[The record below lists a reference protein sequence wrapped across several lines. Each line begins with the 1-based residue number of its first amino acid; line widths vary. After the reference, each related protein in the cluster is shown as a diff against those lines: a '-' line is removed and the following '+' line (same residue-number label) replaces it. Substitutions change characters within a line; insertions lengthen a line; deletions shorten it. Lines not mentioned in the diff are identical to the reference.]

1 MSARKPV
8 FYHLCICV
16 SDLERSLRFY
26 CEGLGFTRNESF
38 RIGSD
43 MAPLIQLEGEVA
55 LSSVYLGLSG
65 MRLELWHFE
74 QPVAERT
81 AARPMNSIGLTH
93 FALRVDD
100 IDAAIARAEAH
111 GGRCLPATRTRA
123 NTDGF
128 QSDIVYVLDPDG
140 VRVELLWMP
149 EGTDLAV
156 TS

>member
-1 MSARKPV
+1 MSTRTPV

-26 CEGLGFTRNESF
+26 CDGLGFTRNESF

-43 MAPLIQLEGEVA
+43 MAPLIQVEGEVA

-65 MRLELWHFE
+65 VRLELWHFE
-74 QPVAERT
+74 QPTAERP
-81 AARPMNSIGLTH
+81 ASRPMNSIGLTH

-100 IDAAIARAEAH
+100 IDAAIDRAEAH

-149 EGTDLAV
+149 EGVDLAL
-156 TS
+156 TP

>member
-1 MSARKPV
+1 
-8 FYHLCICV
+8 
-16 SDLERSLRFY
+16 
-26 CEGLGFTRNESF
+26 
-38 RIGSD
+38 

>member
-1 MSARKPV
+1 MSTRKPV

-100 IDAAIARAEAH
+100 IDAAITRAEAH

-123 NTDGF
+123 NTVGF